1 MRGAD
6 IRRGWCALLAVL
18 AAVTIALCVLA
29 PLRPISGD
37 TVPARYGGLT
47 LHCGGDFDLSRVDW
61 LHADNVKLIVAYY
74 QLGDRTGQFPSV
86 FGPAPAV
93 AASLTLFDF
102 GEGESMTDHS
112 LRIRERAA
120 AAVMLALSAMMLAL
134 ACRAR
139 TTTTRSI
146 AAAAIA
152 VLSYAGAATLGQGLW
167 QATVAL
173 PPLMAGLALVAW
185 RERIPRLV
193 LVAPALVLVA
203 VMIRPNVT
211 PLAAGIG
218 VMWALEIRGRKNWL
232 IALGIAA
239 IAAAP
244 LVAYNALHYN
254 SPLPLGQWIANKRDN
269 AGNVF
274 TSATMLKGIAGLLVS
289 PSRGIVWFA
298 PIAIIGAMRAPRP
311 IAVALALQLIL
322 MAAFFKW
329 HGGQAFGPR
338 LLSEATW
345 IALYGACTLRVRFL
359 APLATVTIVVGQLG
373 LWFYRPEQWE
383 ARRRPESH
391 PSAFWDVSD
400 NPIFATLGDVDPT
413 VGALDAPPIARYRCD
428 HGRIITEREP

>member
-1 MRGAD
+1 MRKAAV
-6 IRRGWCALLAVL
+6 ALVAL
-18 AAVTIALCVLA
+18 AAVTIALCMLA

-74 QLGDRTGQFPSV
+74 QLADRTGQFPSV

-93 AASLTLFDF
+93 VASLTLLDF

-120 AAVMLALSAMMLAL
+120 AAWMLALAAILLAL

-139 TTTTRSI
+139 TTTNRAL

-152 VLSYAGAATLGQGLW
+152 VLSFAGAATLGQGLW

-185 RERIPRLV
+185 RDRIPRLI
-193 LVAPALVLVA
+193 LAAPAVLLLA
-203 VMIRPNVT
+203 VMIRPNVA
-211 PLAAGIG
+211 PLAVGIG
-218 VMWALEIRGRKNWL
+218 AMWALEMRGRKNWL
-232 IALGIAA
+232 IAIGIAA
-239 IAAAP
+239 ITIAP
-244 LVAYNALHYN
+244 LVAYNAFHYN
-254 SPLPLGQWIANKRDN
+254 SPLPIGQWIANKRDN
-269 AGNVF
+269 GGHVF
-274 TSATMLKGIAGLLVS
+274 NAASALKGIAGLLVS

-298 PIAIIGAMRAPRP
+298 PLAIVGALRAPRP
-311 IAVALALQLIL
+311 IAIAIALQLIL

-345 IALYGACTLRVRFL
+345 LALYGACTLRARIL
-359 APLATVTIVVGQLG
+359 APLAAMTIVVGQLG
-373 LWFYRPEQWE
+373 LWLYRPEQWE

-391 PSAFWDVSD
+391 PSAFWDIGD
-400 NPIFATLGDVDPT
+400 NPIFATLGDVDPK
-413 VGALDAPPIARYRCD
+413 VHAPDAPPIERYRCE
-428 HGRIITEREP
+428 HGRIITEQ